1 MLLKGHLVN
10 QLQRGT
16 YLDEKDDTDND
27 DGREVSENDARKF
40 TGDLKELKEIY
51 KKDEVKGEN

>member
-1 MLLKGHLVN
+1 VN

-16 YLDEKDDTDND
+16 YLDEKDDADYE
-27 DGREVSENDARKF
+27 GVREVSDNDARKF
-40 TGDLKELKEIY
+40 TGDLKELKEMY

>member
-1 MLLKGHLVN
+1 MN

-16 YLDEKDDTDND
+16 YLDEKDDADYE
-27 DGREVSENDARKF
+27 GVREVSDNDARKF
-40 TGDLKELKEIY
+40 TGDLKELKEMY